1 MATIFPP
8 RLKILCDTCKARKL
22 SLHTRPYVTLSMFI
36 TTISICCLICP
47 DFKYLGA
54 GAENASSLIHI
65 GALVSYD
72 TFNGRAARKA
82 IQMAVDS
89 INKDNNILNNSELVL
104 HMLDTNCSA
113 FPGVAAG
120 KLSIS
125 LQYFDWYIVSVTAYA
140 KLMHFEMP
148 LASILSVL
156 EMLLEKG
163 YMIPILD
170 NSCNCFPV

>member
-8 RLKILCDTCKARKL
+8 QLKILCETHKARKL
-22 SLHTRPYVTLSMFI
+22 SLYPRPYVTLSMFI

-47 DFKYLGA
+47 DFKYLA
-54 GAENASSLIHI
+54 RAENASSLIHI

-82 IQMAVDS
+82 IQMAVDN
-89 INKDNNILNNSELVL
+89 INRDKNILNNSQLVL

-113 FPGVAAG
+113 FLGVAAG

-125 LQYFDWYIVSVTAYA
+125 LQFFD
-140 KLMHFEMP
+140 
-148 LASILSVL
+148 
-156 EMLLEKG
+156 
-163 YMIPILD
+163 
-170 NSCNCFPV
+170 